1 MNSIL
6 ITGCNRG
13 LGLGLVKQL
22 LLETSKPT
30 KYIFATC
37 RNPDKALVYFFII
50 FHIIFYLI
58 FFVQTKQQ
66 INFDEFSQSKYIKLT
81 LFKRKFL

>member
-6 ITGCNRG
+6 ITGCSRG

-22 LLETSKPT
+22 LSASKPT

-37 RNPDKALVYFFII
+37 RNPDKAQVTWIFSFIPI
-50 FHIIFYLI
+50 YYHL
-58 FFVQTKQQ
+58 
-66 INFDEFSQSKYIKLT
+66 S
-81 LFKRKFL
+81 